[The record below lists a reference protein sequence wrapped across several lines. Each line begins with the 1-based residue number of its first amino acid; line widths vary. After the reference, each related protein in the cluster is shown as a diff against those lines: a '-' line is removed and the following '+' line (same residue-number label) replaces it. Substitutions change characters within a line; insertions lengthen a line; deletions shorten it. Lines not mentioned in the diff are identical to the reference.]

1 MFVLLYSVVKESY
14 QKCGADMT
22 SRNLTNAVVAIDYTP
37 NFYTM
42 SPPPPPPPP
51 PPPTQPPPPLLL
63 LLLLGPLPLTA
74 FA

>member
-1 MFVLLYSVVKESY
+1 MWKVSVTEIEAPRLRQVLRHTVKESY

-42 SPPPPPPPP
+42 SPPPPPP
-51 PPPTQPPPPLLL
+51 
-63 LLLLGPLPLTA
+63 LGPLPLTA
-74 FA
+74 FV